1 MILLKILVNTTQF
14 FSATVPFQVADGRG
28 NCTPHRNPTP
38 CTIPQDRES
47 IFHSIFAFFTKSG
60 RKVLVN
66 MQPSSCTLTFQR
78 SLTVTPCEGC
88 CCCFL
93 VSATSVY
100 HTSSLSPTHFLPLSP
115 PLCFFLLLCLFQKD
129 CDRPGR
135 ACMTISCSLGPQL
148 KEEALSIDMKLLL
161 NTEILKRVGNM
172 SQA

>member
-1 MILLKILVNTTQF
+1 MFTGYTVTT
-14 FSATVPFQVADGRG
+14 ALFQVADGRG

-66 MQPSSCTLTFQR
+66 MQPTSCTLTFQR
-78 SLTVTPCEGC
+78 SPTVAPCEDS
-88 CCCFL
+88 CFF
-93 VSATSVY
+93 S
-100 HTSSLSPTHFLPLSP
+100 HCNICLSQYSLPLTFSCSFP
-115 PLCFFLLLCLFQKD
+115 QFLLLSILKD

-148 KEEALSIDMKLLL
+148 KEEALSIDIKLLL
-161 NTEILKRVGNM
+161 NTEILKRVRNLPHI
-172 SQA
+172 